1 MYVVTNLGRKGAR
14 NGKYKIWE
22 CGDFFVSRQNG
33 ESQERKLSMKR
44 NEHVTDN
51 FKRLICG

>member
-1 MYVVTNLGRKGAR
+1 MGNIKFG
-14 NGKYKIWE
+14 NS
-22 CGDFFVSRQNG
+22 GDFFVSCQNG